1 MKPQASPKIRTLPGA
16 GREPELLALARSGD
30 REAFAT
36 LYNEHHAEVSRY
48 IRGRVRDVHL
58 VEDLVSETFLRALR
72 RIETFTWQG
81 REFAGW
87 LVTIAKNLI
96 VDHFKAAR
104 TRLEFVIGDA
114 LSAEAVSVSAED
126 TGLRELAAFE
136 ASETV
141 SVALLAL
148 TPEQHAAIQLRYLDE
163 LSVTETASAM
173 RRTEGSVKQLAHR
186 GIASMRRSLAV
197 AA

>member
-1 MKPQASPKIRTLPGA
+1 MKPQASPKITPPGA

-36 LYNEHHAEVSRY
+36 LYNEHHAKVSRY

-81 REFAGW
+81 REFAAW

-96 VDHFKAAR
+96 NDHFKAMR
-104 TRLEFVIGDA
+104 TRMEVAIGDA
-114 LSAEAVSVSAED
+114 LNAEAVSTSAED
-126 TGLRELAAFE
+126 DGLRDLAAFE
-136 ASETV
+136 AAETV
-141 SVALLAL
+141 HAALLVL
-148 TPEQHAAIQLRYLDE
+148 TPEQYGAIQYRYLGE
-163 LSVTETASAM
+163 LSVPETAALM
-173 RRTEGSVKQLAHR
+173 RRTPGSVKQLTHR
-186 GIASMRRSLAV
+186 GIASMRRRLAV

>member
-1 MKPQASPKIRTLPGA
+1 MSTLPGA

-48 IRGRVRDVHL
+48 IRGRVRDVYL
-58 VEDLVSETFLRALR
+58 AEDLVSETFLRALR
-72 RIETFTWQG
+72 RIETFAWQG
-81 REFAGW
+81 ISVAAW

-96 VDHFKAAR
+96 VDHFKAMR
-104 TRLEFVIGDA
+104 TRLEVVVGDA
-114 LSAEAVSVSAED
+114 LNAEAVSVSAED
-126 TGLRELAAFE
+126 DGLRELAAFE

-148 TPEQHAAIQLRYLDE
+148 TPEQHAAIQLRYLGE
-163 LSVTETASAM
+163 LSISETATAM
-173 RRTEGSVKQLAHR
+173 HRTEGSVKQLTYR
-186 GIASMRRSLAV
+186 GLAAMRHLAV

>member
-1 MKPQASPKIRTLPGA
+1 MKPQASPKISTLPGA

-58 VEDLVSETFLRALR
+58 AEDLVQETFLRALR
-72 RIETFTWQG
+72 RIETFAWQG
-81 REFAGW
+81 ITVAAW

-96 VDHFKAAR
+96 VDHFKASR
-104 TRLEFVIGDA
+104 TRMEVVIGDA
-114 LSAEAVSVSAED
+114 LSAEAVAKSAEHD
-126 TGLRELAAFE
+126 GLRELAAFE
-136 ASETV
+136 AAETL

-148 TPEQHAAIQLRYLDE
+148 TPEQHAAIQLRYLGE
-163 LSVTETASAM
+163 LSITETAKAM
-173 RRTEGSVKQLAHR
+173 RRTEGSVKQLTYR
-186 GIASMRRSLAV
+186 GLAAMRHLAV